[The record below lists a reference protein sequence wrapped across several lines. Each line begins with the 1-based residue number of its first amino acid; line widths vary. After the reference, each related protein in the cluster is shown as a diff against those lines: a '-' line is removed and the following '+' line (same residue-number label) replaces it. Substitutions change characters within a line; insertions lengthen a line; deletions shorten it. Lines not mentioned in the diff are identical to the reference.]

1 MGVTIVHLLIDEGV
15 LRGSTRHLACTPGQ
29 KWPRCVASS
38 LLLWLAILIAGTRHP
53 AVAPLPGQHTHNH
66 ISFVTPS
73 LHQSSLCS
81 PFFPLVVWTNHADLS
96 HSLSPLAATRPPP
109 RRRPSA
115 TQSTWHERFFMHAHV
130 SLCEEWVPISWNS
143 VHECMH
149 GRGCIYFP
157 RLWSVCCLV
166 CFCRVVAFHPSQPC
180 SSPTH
185 IASYGL

>member
-1 MGVTIVHLLIDEGV
+1 
-15 LRGSTRHLACTPGQ
+15 LRGSTRRLACTPGQ

-53 AVAPLPGQHTHNH
+53 AVESIPGQHPHNH

-73 LHQSSLCS
+73 VHQSSLCS

-96 HSLSPLAATRPPP
+96 HSPCRHWPPP
-109 RRRPSA
+109 APHRDVDQAPLKARGTSA
-115 TQSTWHERFFMHAHV
+115 FSCTHTCLSARSGFRSLGTACIHACMGVDAFIFRV
-130 SLCEEWVPISWNS
+130 SGDC
-143 VHECMH
+143 
-149 GRGCIYFP
+149 
-157 RLWSVCCLV
+157 VCCLV
-166 CFCRVVAFHPSQPC
+166 FFCRVVAFHPSQPY